1 MFFFFNSLLKSWP
14 CVSFLDKFSVAI
26 CLHELKKKKRFLDFL
41 HLLVLLLFSR
51 VFVHKVQDI
60 FILY

>member
-26 CLHELKKKKRFLDFL
+26 CLHELKKKKKIFRFFASSCSS
-41 HLLVLLLFSR
+41 F
-51 VFVHKVQDI
+51 I
-60 FILY
+60 FKSLCT